1 MYFRV
6 LVLRTFSAIVQ

>member
-6 LVLRTFSAIVQ
+6 LLKQILA